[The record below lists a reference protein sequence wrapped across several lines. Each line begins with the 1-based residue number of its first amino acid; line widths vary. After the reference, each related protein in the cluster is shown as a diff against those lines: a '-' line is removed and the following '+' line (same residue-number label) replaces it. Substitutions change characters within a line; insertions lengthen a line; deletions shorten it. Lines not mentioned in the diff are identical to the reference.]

1 MTRLELNNLIENRL
15 NQIALMSSKD
25 KLKVADFIK
34 EIIYEFLNID
44 PLEFE
49 DEESIKIF
57 KMTKKS
63 AVLSATHD
71 YNDLISGSY
80 TTRTDNSY
88 FQVHLSLTTIKS
100 YLRIDTKS

>member
-1 MTRLELNNLIENRL
+1 MTRLELHNIIENRL
-15 NQIALMSSKD
+15 KLICQMSAKD
-25 KLKVADFIK
+25 RLKVADFIK
-34 EIIYEFLNID
+34 EIIDEFLNID

-57 KMTKKS
+57 EMTKNA
-63 AVLSATHD
+63 AVLSAAHD
-71 YNDLISGSY
+71 YNDLISGSH

-88 FQVHLSLTTIKS
+88 LQVHFSLTTIKS